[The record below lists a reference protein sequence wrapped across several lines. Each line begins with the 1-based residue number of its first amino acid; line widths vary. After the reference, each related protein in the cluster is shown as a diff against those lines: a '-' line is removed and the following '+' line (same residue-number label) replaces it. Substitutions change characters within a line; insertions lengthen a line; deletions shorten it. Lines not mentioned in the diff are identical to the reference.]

1 MCEHTDIKETSRGD
15 SLDGEDHFLFLL
27 QNMVSV
33 YFLENKL
40 RKKICEMLW
49 MWLHVSNKI

>member
-49 MWLHVSNKI
+49 M